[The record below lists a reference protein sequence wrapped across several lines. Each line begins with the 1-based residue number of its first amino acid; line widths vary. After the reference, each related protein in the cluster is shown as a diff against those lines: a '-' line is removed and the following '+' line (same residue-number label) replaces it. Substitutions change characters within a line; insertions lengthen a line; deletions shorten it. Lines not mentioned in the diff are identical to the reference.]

1 MNQEKIGKFI
11 ALCRKNKN
19 LTQEELAT
27 RLNVTSKSI
36 SRWENGK
43 TMPDYSLLN
52 PLCKE
57 LDITINELLS
67 GEKIK
72 PTNYEIKYNENLNE
86 ILKEYYK
93 LKKQKQII
101 KNILLIV
108 SLTLL
113 VILVR
118 LLLVLGIVSLSF
130 LTPEDNITGINNYHK
145 EYYIEKY
152 RGDLDSN
159 LMIFPNDTSKLINST
174 FSSSLK
180 TNFFDTDG
188 YIILKT
194 KYHKEDFD
202 NEINRLSNLKMT
214 INETC
219 YSNSKQYTNYIKY
232 DNISYEYPAYIT
244 IDGFDSTYEYALV
257 NEDTLEIIYLYLSS
271 PNISDNKYREYL
283 KKDQSIYAKTD
294 TINSYSIYNHSFN
307 NGKSFM
313 EYSDCK

>member
-11 ALCRKNKN
+11 AICRKNKN

-27 RLNVTSKSI
+27 RLNVTSKSV

-67 GEKIK
+67 GEKII

-93 LKKQKQII
+93 LKKQKHII
-101 KNILLIV
+101 KNILFITCMV
-108 SLTLL
+108 LL
-113 VILVR
+113 VIIVR
-118 LLLVLGIVSLSF
+118 TLLVLGIVSLSF
-130 LTPEDNITGINNYHK
+130 LTPSDNITGIENYDK

-152 RGDLDSN
+152 HGDLASN
-159 LMIFPNDTSKLINST
+159 LLIFPDNITKLIEPT
-174 FSSSLK
+174 FLSSLK

-194 KYHKEDFD
+194 KYTKEDFD

-219 YSNSKQYTNYIKY
+219 YPNSEEYTNYIKY
-232 DNISYEYPAYIT
+232 DNTSYKYPAYIT
-244 IDGFDSTYEYALV
+244 IDGFDNTYEYALL
-257 NEDTLEIIYLYLSS
+257 NEDKLEIIYLYLSY
-271 PNISDNKYREYL
+271 PNINNKQYQEYL
-283 KKDQSIYAKTD
+283 KKDKSLYSKTN
-294 TINSYSIYNHSFN
+294 TINSYSMYNHSFDS
-307 NGKSFM
+307 GKSFM
-313 EYSDCK
+313 EYSDCN

>member
-11 ALCRKNKN
+11 ALCRKNKH
-19 LTQEELAT
+19 LTQAELAT
-27 RLNVTSKSI
+27 KLNVTSKSV

-52 PLCKE
+52 PLCQE

-72 PTNYEIKYNENLNE
+72 NTNYEIKYNENLNE

-93 LKKQKQII
+93 LKKQKQLI
-101 KNILLIV
+101 KNIFFITCMV
-108 SLTLL
+108 LL
-113 VILVR
+113 VIIVR
-118 LLLVLGIVSLSF
+118 LLLTLGIISFSF
-130 LTPEDNITGINNYHK
+130 LAPEDNITGIDNYHK

-152 RGDLDSN
+152 HGDLASN
-159 LMIFPNDTSKLINST
+159 LLIFPDNITKLIEPT
-174 FSSSLK
+174 FLSSLK

-194 KYHKEDFD
+194 KYTYEDF
-202 NEINRLSNLKMT
+202 NEEVNKLSNLKMT

-244 IDGFDSTYEYALV
+244 IDGFDNTYEYALL
-257 NEDTLEIIYLYLSS
+257 NEDNLEIIYLYLSY
-271 PNISDNKYREYL
+271 PNINNKQYQEYL
-283 KKDQSIYAKTD
+283 KKDKSIYAKTG
-294 TINSYSIYNHSFN
+294 TINSYSMYNHSFD